1 MDITVTIVCVSIDFW
16 KYSEAKSL
24 EGLKQYKNTMTAI
37 PPTRSYLGLS
47 LRLQV
52 VSGIIFIGSL
62 LSLSD
67 IVSVIPI
74 HWVLAFG
81 VLYAIGFLQLILLR
95 TLLQKVKY
103 SVHASM
109 VIALIAVV
117 LSGLVWASL
126 LVKFGLDWR
135 ILPLI
140 ANTTIDFVLFWCLF
154 EVQRAGGIKQAFLVS
169 E

>member
-1 MDITVTIVCVSIDFW
+1 MDITVTIICDYGF
-16 KYSEAKSL
+16 L
-24 EGLKQYKNTMTAI
+24 EIIGSQVFRRIKANKRAMTAI
-37 PPTRSYLGLS
+37 PPTRSYSGLS
-47 LRLQV
+47 LRLQA

-62 LSLSD
+62 LTLSD
-67 IVSVIPI
+67 IVSIIPI

-109 VIALIAVV
+109 VIALTAVI

-126 LVKFGLDWR
+126 LVTFGPDGR

-140 ANTTIDFVLFWCLF
+140 ASTTINFVLLWCLF
-154 EVQRAGGIKQAFLVS
+154 EVQRAGGIMHAFLDS

>member
-1 MDITVTIVCVSIDFW
+1 
-16 KYSEAKSL
+16 
-24 EGLKQYKNTMTAI
+24 MTAM

-47 LRLQV
+47 LRLQA

-62 LSLSD
+62 LALSD
-67 IVSVIPI
+67 IVSIIPI
-74 HWVLAFG
+74 HWVVAFG
-81 VLYAIGFLQLILLR
+81 VLYAVGFLQLILLR

-103 SVHASM
+103 SVHASI

-117 LSGLVWASL
+117 LSGFVWASL
-126 LVKFGLDWR
+126 LVTFGPDWR

-140 ANTTIDFVLFWCLF
+140 ASTTINFVLFWCLF
-154 EVQRAGGIKQAFLVS
+154 EVQRAGGIMQAFLVS

>member
-1 MDITVTIVCVSIDFW
+1 M
-16 KYSEAKSL
+16 
-24 EGLKQYKNTMTAI
+24 MTAI

-47 LRLQV
+47 LRLQA

-62 LSLSD
+62 LVLSD
-67 IVSVIPI
+67 IVSIIPI

-81 VLYAIGFLQLILLR
+81 VLYAVGFLQLILLR

-109 VIALIAVV
+109 VIALNAVV

-126 LVKFGLDWR
+126 LVTFGLDWR

-154 EVQRAGGIKQAFLVS
+154 EVQRAGGIRQAFLVP